1 MSRHLARRSA
11 VLGLAVLSAVPAFG
25 APPRSEESLV
35 PVSAEELI
43 RAVARAQRRA
53 DLAVAAA
60 TFEQVEVKT
69 DFGRDGRP
77 RTIQRRRFRYTA
89 GDGNAV
95 RRGLLEV
102 DGRPPTEAE
111 LAEVAEEDA
120 KEHRRR
126 VDQRAERRASRPP
139 EVGGSEDD
147 PLLGPVR
154 LSDLISR
161 FSYGPVE
168 EVRVDG
174 RPTYA
179 LDFAPRPGRAA
190 TRALVRALGSLAGRV
205 LVDATVLQVVS
216 VDARLV
222 TPFRVGGGLAASIR
236 SASIAYRAQRFA
248 DGAWLP
254 CLVGI
259 RLQGR
264 TGVLFRL
271 DRAFRFEFSDYARF
285 IVDVESEVGRPGGPS
300 VESAP

>member
-1 MSRHLARRSA
+1 M
-11 VLGLAVLSAVPAFG
+11 GLALLAAVPALG
-25 APPRSEESLV
+25 APPRGPEAAV

-43 RAVARAQRRA
+43 RAVARAQQRA
-53 DLAVAAA
+53 DLAVAAS
-60 TFEQVEVKT
+60 TFEQVEVRT

-77 RTIQRRRFRYTA
+77 KTIHRRRFRYVA
-89 GDGNAV
+89 GDGSAA
-95 RRGLLEV
+95 RRELLEV
-102 DGRPPTEAE
+102 DGRPPTAE
-111 LAEVAEEDA
+111 ELREVAEEDA

-126 VDQRAERRASRPP
+126 VDQRAAHRASRPP
-139 EVGGSEDD
+139 EVGGSEED
-147 PLLGPVR
+147 PLLGPIR

-161 FSYGPVE
+161 FFYGPVE

-174 RPTYA
+174 RPAYA

-190 TRALVRALGSLAGRV
+190 TRALDRALGALAGRV
-205 LVDATVLQVVS
+205 LVDATDLQVVS

-222 TPFRVGGGLAASIR
+222 TPLRVGGGLAASIR
-236 SASIAYRAQRFA
+236 SASIAYRAQRLA

-285 IVDVESEVGRPGGPS
+285 LVDVEAEIGRPGGPS

>member
-1 MSRHLARRSA
+1 MSRHLARRKA
-11 VLGLAVLSAVPAFG
+11 LVGLALLAAAPAVG
-25 APPRSEESLV
+25 AARRGGEATV

-43 RAVARAQRRA
+43 RAVAHAQRRA
-53 DLAVAAA
+53 DLAVAAS

-77 RTIQRRRFRYTA
+77 KAIHRRRYRYTA

-95 RRGLLEV
+95 RRELLEV

-111 LAEVAEEDA
+111 LREVAEEDA

-126 VDQRAERRASRPP
+126 ADQRAARRASRPP
-139 EVGGSEDD
+139 EVGGTEDD

-161 FSYGPVE
+161 FSFGPVE
-168 EVRVDG
+168 EVRIDG
-174 RPTYA
+174 RPAYA
-179 LDFAPRPGRAA
+179 LDFAPRPGQPA
-190 TRALVRALGSLAGRV
+190 TRALDRALGSLAGRV
-205 LVDATVLQVVS
+205 LVDATDLQVVS

-222 TPFRVGGGLAASIR
+222 MPFRVGGGLAASIR

-285 IVDVESEVGRPGGPS
+285 LVDVEAEVGRPGGPS

>member
-1 MSRHLARRSA
+1 
-11 VLGLAVLSAVPAFG
+11 
-25 APPRSEESLV
+25 
-35 PVSAEELI
+35 
-43 RAVARAQRRA
+43 
-53 DLAVAAA
+53 
-60 TFEQVEVKT
+60 
-69 DFGRDGRP
+69 
-77 RTIQRRRFRYTA
+77 
-89 GDGNAV
+89 
-95 RRGLLEV
+95 
-102 DGRPPTEAE
+102 
-111 LAEVAEEDA
+111 
-120 KEHRRR
+120 
-126 VDQRAERRASRPP
+126 ASRPP

-190 TRALVRALGSLAGRV
+190 TRALDRALGSLAGRV
-205 LVDATVLQVVS
+205 LVDATDLQVVS

-285 IVDVESEVGRPGGPS
+285 LVDVESEVGRPGGPS

>member
-174 RPTYA
+174 RPPYA
-179 LDFAPRPGRAA
+179 LDLAPRPGRAPTPA
-190 TRALVRALGSLAGRV
+190 PHRA
-205 LVDATVLQVVS
+205 
-216 VDARLV
+216 
-222 TPFRVGGGLAASIR
+222 
-236 SASIAYRAQRFA
+236 
-248 DGAWLP
+248 
-254 CLVGI
+254 
-259 RLQGR
+259 
-264 TGVLFRL
+264 
-271 DRAFRFEFSDYARF
+271 
-285 IVDVESEVGRPGGPS
+285 PG
-300 VESAP
+300 

>member
-1 MSRHLARRSA
+1 MSRHLARRAASLSLA
-11 VLGLAVLSAVPAFG
+11 LLAAATVLGEARQG
-25 APPRSEESLV
+25 AEPLV

-53 DLAVAAA
+53 DLAVAAS

-77 RTIQRRRFRYTA
+77 KAIHRRRFRYTA
-89 GDGNAV
+89 GDGSAV
-95 RRGLLEV
+95 RRELLEV

-111 LAEVAEEDA
+111 LVEVAEEDA

-126 VDQRAERRASRPP
+126 VDQRAARRASRPP
-139 EVGGSEDD
+139 EVSGTEED
-147 PLLGPVR
+147 PLLGPIR

-161 FSYGPVE
+161 FSYGPAE

-174 RPTYA
+174 RPAYA

-190 TRALVRALGSLAGRV
+190 TRALDRALGSLAGRV
-205 LVDATVLQVVS
+205 LVDATDLQVVS

-222 TPFRVGGGLAASIR
+222 SPFRVGGGRAASIR
-236 SASIAYRAQRFA
+236 DASISYRAQRFA

-259 RLQGR
+259 RLEGR
-264 TGVLFRL
+264 TAVLFRL
-271 DRAFRFEFSDYARF
+271 DRSFRFEFSDYPRF
-285 IVDVESEVGRPGGPS
+285 LVDVETEISRPGGPS

>member
-1 MSRHLARRSA
+1 MSRHLARRTA
-11 VLGLAVLSAVPAFG
+11 IVGLALLAAAPSLG
-25 APPRSEESLV
+25 AARQGAEALV
-35 PVSAEELI
+35 PMSAEELI
-43 RAVARAQRRA
+43 RSVARAQRRA
-53 DLAVAAA
+53 DLAVAAS

-77 RTIQRRRFRYTA
+77 KAIHRRRFRYTA
-89 GDGNAV
+89 GDGSAV
-95 RRGLLEV
+95 RRELLEV

-111 LAEVAEEDA
+111 IAEVAEEDA

-126 VDQRAERRASRPP
+126 VDRRAAHRASRPP
-139 EVGGSEDD
+139 EVGGSEED
-147 PLLGPVR
+147 PLLGPIR

-168 EVRVDG
+168 EVLVDG
-174 RPTYA
+174 RPAYG
-179 LDFAPRPGRAA
+179 LDFAPRPGRVA
-190 TRALVRALGSLAGRV
+190 TRTLDRALGSLAGRV
-205 LVDATVLQVVS
+205 LVDATDLQVVS

-222 TPFRVGGGLAASIR
+222 TPLRVGGGLAASIR
-236 SASIAYRAQRFA
+236 SASIAYRAQRLA

-271 DRAFRFEFSDYARF
+271 DSAYRFEFSDYARF
-285 IVDVESEVGRPGGPS
+285 LVDVETEVGRPGGPS
-300 VESAP
+300 VQSAP

>member
-1 MSRHLARRSA
+1 MSRHFARRTA
-11 VLGLAVLSAVPAFG
+11 LLGLALLVAVPAFG

-77 RTIQRRRFRYTA
+77 RTIHRRRFRYTA

-95 RRGLLEV
+95 RRELLEV

-126 VDQRAERRASRPP
+126 VDQRAARRAARPP

-154 LSDLISR
+154 LSDLIAR

-174 RPTYA
+174 RPAYA

-190 TRALVRALGSLAGRV
+190 TRALDRALGSLAGRV
-205 LVDATVLQVVS
+205 LVDATDLQVVS

-285 IVDVESEVGRPGGPS
+285 LVNVESEVGRPGGPS

>member
-1 MSRHLARRSA
+1 MCRHLARRNA
-11 VLGLAVLSAVPAFG
+11 LLGLALLVAVPAFG
-25 APPRSEESLV
+25 APPGSEGASV
-35 PVSAEELI
+35 PVTAEELI
-43 RAVARAQRRA
+43 RAVARAQRQA
-53 DLAVAAA
+53 DLAVAAS

-77 RTIQRRRFRYTA
+77 KTIHRRRFRYTA

-95 RRGLLEV
+95 RRELLEV
-102 DGRPPTEAE
+102 DERPPTEAE
-111 LAEVAEEDA
+111 LVDVAEEDE

-126 VDQRAERRASRPP
+126 VDQRAARRASRPP
-139 EVGGSEDD
+139 EVGGTEDD

-154 LSDLISR
+154 LSDLIAR

-168 EVRVDG
+168 EIRVDG
-174 RPTYA
+174 RPADA
-179 LDFAPRPGRAA
+179 LDVSPRPGRAA
-190 TRALVRALGSLAGRV
+190 TRALDRALGSIAGRV
-205 LVDATVLQVVS
+205 LVDATDLQVVS

-222 TPFRVGGGLAASIR
+222 SPFRVAGGLAASIR
-236 SASIAYRAQRFA
+236 HASISYRAQRFA

-259 RLQGR
+259 RLEGR

-285 IVDVESEVGRPGGPS
+285 LVDVETEVGRPGGPS